1 MKARSSRL
9 AAAALACVLLSPA
22 FFASSCTQTEP
33 SYRVALIGFKG
44 GEQGEERNTL
54 AEFGQ
59 RRVEAELG
67 VEVDFILPGS
77 QEDIEDLFSD
87 TGDGY
92 DLVVSLGQDSSLDML
107 FARPEDTEIEA
118 AALDFEVSQPVP
130 GEQEASLVR
139 YRVEEGSY
147 VCGYLAGWL
156 SGRTDHP
163 MTNAMPLAAF
173 IGAMDDSLV
182 VYYNSGFTK
191 GVKAGSPQGGAHSY
205 FLETADDSQQA
216 RFYAEEAVKKGVD
229 IIFCSPGPFN
239 AEVLEVAEEK
249 NILVILVGAD
259 RSYESPE
266 HVLTSLLLRDDNAVF
281 EAVRAAL
288 DGDLEAGRQAWG
300 IEEGTW
306 SIAPFHGNDP
316 YIRKEL
322 KEELRVQEEK
332 AGDIDFSS

>member
-1 MKARSSRL
+1 
-9 AAAALACVLLSPA
+9 
-22 FFASSCTQTEP
+22 
-33 SYRVALIGFKG
+33 VALVGFEG

-54 AEFGQ
+54 AEYGQ

-67 VEVDFILPGS
+67 VEVDFILPTS
-77 QEDIEDLFSD
+77 QAYIEDLFAA

-107 FARPEDTEIEA
+107 FARPEDSEIA
-118 AALDFEVSQPVP
+118 ACALDFEVPQPVP
-130 GEQEASLVR
+130 GEGEAALVR

-163 MTNAMPLAAF
+163 LTNAMPLVAF
-173 IGAMDDSLV
+173 IGALDDPLV

-191 GVKAGSPQGGAHSY
+191 GVEAGSTQGGTHSY
-205 FLETADDSQQA
+205 FLETAEDAQQA
-216 RFYAEEAVKKGVD
+216 RAYAEEAVEKGVD

-249 NILVILVGAD
+249 DILVILVGAD
-259 RSYESPE
+259 RSGESPQ

-281 EAVRAAL
+281 AAVSAAL
-288 DGDLEAGRQAWG
+288 DGNLEAGRQVWG
-300 IEEGTW
+300 IEEGVW
-306 SIAPFHGNDP
+306 SLAPFHGNDP

-322 KEELRVQEEK
+322 KEELRQQEERVSS
-332 AGDIDFSS
+332 IDFSS